1 MVSPSGTAFEGTAQ
15 GSGDVTAR
23 ALRERPATAV
33 KGGMRQPTSRLSL
46 LGRFSLMSL
55 AVIATLGLAI
65 GLTLKR
71 QIEQRALA
79 RASQLA
85 EVVAELGVRP
95 RLERDD
101 LVGAL
106 PAKRIRAL
114 DAALR

>member
-1 MVSPSGTAFEGTAQ
+1 MRPS
-15 GSGDVTAR
+15 
-23 ALRERPATAV
+23 
-33 KGGMRQPTSRLSL
+33 TSRLSL

-85 EVVAELGVRP
+85 EVVAERGVTRMKVFHDAAHIVYADDHGLIGDDERDEPGVR
-95 RLERDD
+95 E
-101 LVGAL
+101 
-106 PAKRIRAL
+106 
-114 DAALR
+114 ALRGGRTADLQRG